1 MRSKACLLLAILVIL
16 PAGLVRA
23 GKTSHWVHT
32 TEADFKDGAFK
43 NVVATNLGDLKLS
56 RQLKPLLEQD
66 SRVAAVFSLAQAPD
80 GTIYAGTGPEG
91 VLLAVKDD
99 KISTAAEIGPHASL
113 FSLLVDSKGRLLIG
127 TGGEKGEI
135 YRLDKPGEKPTKI
148 FDAEDVQY
156 IWAMVETPDGNVYTA
171 TGPNGQLFQINPDG
185 TNKVL
190 LDSDENN
197 FLCLLSDGKDFLYAG
212 TDPNGLVY
220 RVNRHT
226 GEFFIVYDAPEG
238 EISALARDAKGNI
251 YAGTAA
257 ASDEET
263 PEDTGA
269 AEQVGRPESETHG
282 SPIPSQPPG
291 MPKPPEVPAPAPGE
305 PLPIPKESHPMSML
319 ILAEPGDG
327 PGIGEEPP
335 KSSPATRPTR
345 SDGGASGGTHKQPS
359 QPSNAPANGN
369 AIYRIDPDGFVNEIF
384 RQPVSVFSIL
394 EHDGALLVATGDNG
408 DIYEVNPAAEETLAL
423 AKTDSKDVLCL
434 LAAKDGR
441 VFMGLAN
448 SGDVASMSR
457 GYASDGTFTSPVLDA
472 GQISRFGKVQL
483 LGTLPAGS
491 KLTISTRS
499 GNVEETTAP
508 GWSKWSDEIPAAEF
522 TQIASPS
529 ARFFQ
534 YRLTFSSDAGQA
546 TPVVEEVNVAYQVPN
561 LAPRVSSIRLTGVE
575 SDSDTAAGGTGKI
588 TIAWDASDPNE
599 DELAYTLFFRNGT
612 RSPWILLKDKLKDPT
627 FDWDTHGAA
636 DGRYEIKVEASDAN
650 ANPKGEGK
658 TASRVSDP
666 IVVDNT
672 APVIGDVSS
681 RVSGGDATIRLK
693 AADRTTTVA
702 KLEYSVDSSENWQ
715 LVLPSDKIAD
725 SPEEAYEFVVG
736 GLSGGAHQVRVR
748 CTDAKGNRSFET
760 VTVSI
765 AGPATGR

>member
-1 MRSKACLLLAILVIL
+1 
-16 PAGLVRA
+16 
-23 GKTSHWVHT
+23 
-32 TEADFKDGAFK
+32 
-43 NVVATNLGDLKLS
+43 
-56 RQLKPLLEQD
+56 
-66 SRVAAVFSLAQAPD
+66 
-80 GTIYAGTGPEG
+80 
-91 VLLAVKDD
+91 
-99 KISTAAEIGPHASL
+99 
-113 FSLLVDSKGRLLIG
+113 
-127 TGGEKGEI
+127 
-135 YRLDKPGEKPTKI
+135 
-148 FDAEDVQY
+148 
-156 IWAMVETPDGNVYTA
+156 
-171 TGPNGQLFQINPDG
+171 
-185 TNKVL
+185 
-190 LDSDENN
+190 
-197 FLCLLSDGKDFLYAG
+197 
-212 TDPNGLVY
+212 
-220 RVNRHT
+220 
-226 GEFFIVYDAPEG
+226 
-238 EISALARDAKGNI
+238 
-251 YAGTAA
+251 
-257 ASDEET
+257 
-263 PEDTGA
+263 
-269 AEQVGRPESETHG
+269 
-282 SPIPSQPPG
+282 
-291 MPKPPEVPAPAPGE
+291 
-305 PLPIPKESHPMSML
+305 ML
-319 ILAEPGDG
+319 IRAEPGDG
-327 PGIGEEPP
+327 PGIGDEPP
-335 KSSPATRPTR
+335 KASPSSRPSR
-345 SDGGASGGTHKQPS
+345 GGGAKTAPGKQAS
-359 QPSNAPANGN
+359 QQQDHGQPNGN

-394 EHDGALLVATGDNG
+394 EHDGALLVATGDDG
-408 DIYEVNPAAEETLAL
+408 AIYEVNPAAEETLAL

-472 GQISRFGKVQL
+472 KQISRFGKVQL
-483 LGTLPAGS
+483 LGTLPTGS

-499 GNVEETTAP
+499 GNVEETSAP
-508 GWSKWSDEIPAAEF
+508 GWSKWSDEVPAAEF

-561 LAPRVSSIRLTGVE
+561 LAPRVSSIRLTGGGE
-575 SDSDTAAGGTGKI
+575 SDSDSATGGTGKI

-612 RSPWILLKDKLKDPT
+612 RSPWIVLKDKLKDPT

-636 DGRYEIKVEASDAN
+636 DGRYEIKVEASDAS

-672 APVIGDVSS
+672 APVIGDVAS
-681 RVSGGDATIRLK
+681 RVSGTDATLK
-693 AADRTTTVA
+693 LNAADRTTTVA

-725 SPEEAYEFVVG
+725 SPQEAYEFVVG
-736 GLSGGAHQVRVR
+736 GLSGGAHQIRVR

-760 VTVSI
+760 VNVSI